1 VYTAAQRE
9 CWAHHRSCSERQLVY
24 TARWPRARQGLAPL
38 ARGALQKRAARR
50 AADIVPI
57 IAALRQAGATSLR
70 AIADGLNAQAIPTAR
85 GSGEWSPTQ
94 VARVI
99 ERL

>member
-1 VYTAAQRE
+1 
-9 CWAHHRSCSERQLVY
+9 
-24 TARWPRARQGLAPL
+24 
-38 ARGALQKRAARR
+38 
-50 AADIVPI
+50 VPI

-99 ERL
+99 ERLRHRPTLIGRRQFLPYHPQILYGALVQPPIATRITTARGPNGPVEA